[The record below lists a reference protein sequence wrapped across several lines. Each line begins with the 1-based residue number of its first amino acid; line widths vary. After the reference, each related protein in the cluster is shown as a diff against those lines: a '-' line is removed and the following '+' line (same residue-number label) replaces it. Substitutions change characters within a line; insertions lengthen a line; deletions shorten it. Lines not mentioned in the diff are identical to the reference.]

1 MLRLESLNDL
11 EWRRL
16 IERLDMSVA
25 EASREYL
32 RDLYAR
38 RVSIQSSQ
46 LGPRARRAA
55 TG

>member
-25 EASREYL
+25 EAAREYL
-32 RDLYAR
+32 RGLYAR
-38 RVSIQSSQ
+38 RI
-46 LGPRARRAA
+46 PIRAA
-55 TG
+55 NWAQEAR